1 MDADAFKFDQDE
13 DFFALMSDR
22 HGGSPI
28 SCVIVDEVQFLT
40 KDQLWGLKK
49 RSDELD
55 IPVIAYGLRADFRGE
70 PFEGNEYLL
79 TWADNLKEI
88 KAICHCG
95 RKATMVLRIDES
107 GAVVSDEDQ
116 VVIGGNDQYRSV
128 CRRRFA

>member
-13 DFFALMSDR
+13 DLFALMSDR